1 MESIDNQLSMKV
13 DCFRAEKVNAIR
25 EDYRK
30 ATVKAR
36 NAAEEVFSVLL
47 VVFQSILMMRLIGW
61 LQQLVIALCYPWT
74 TYVKRH
80 KTKDCINEYICDGHA
95 VKHIS

>member
-1 MESIDNQLSMKV
+1 MNKKGESQMESIDNQLSMKV

-47 VVFQSILMMRLIGW
+47 VVFQSILMMRLIG
-61 LQQLVIALCYPWT
+61 
-74 TYVKRH
+74 
-80 KTKDCINEYICDGHA
+80 
-95 VKHIS
+95 